1 MNNLL
6 YCIVFLYFLF
16 CSCTNFT
23 NKNADE
29 NTSTISVSMINN
41 SLLKL
46 IDDYCRDYPDYNSI
60 LILSDIDEN
69 WNGGYKYE
77 NYWIIGPAYKGL
89 GHPSLFFKYKNVMVF
104 LQSSLDGLTDSTYSN
119 KTYRSYSINEFVN
132 VKKDREG
139 QFYDNAI
146 ICEHNNEGEFHFVS
160 NRLDTFFMKN
170 RVDFV
175 VPPIK

>member
-1 MNNLL
+1 
-6 YCIVFLYFLF
+6 
-16 CSCTNFT
+16 
-23 NKNADE
+23 
-29 NTSTISVSMINN
+29 
-41 SLLKL
+41 
-46 IDDYCRDYPDYNSI
+46 
-60 LILSDIDEN
+60 
-69 WNGGYKYE
+69 
-77 NYWIIGPAYKGL
+77 
-89 GHPSLFFKYKNVMVF
+89 MVF